1 MSEADTPTTILG
13 KIGKKVGQEVRV
25 LTQHTERGDN
35 PHNVNKSQVGLGNVQ
50 NVNINTWPGSGNITT
65 IGTITSGSIPYANVT
80 GAPDLSAIDS
90 VSGNFTIAGDLT
102 VKGNTTTLET
112 QTLAVEDNI
121 IEINIASDGSST
133 ADTAGIEVRTGTS
146 AGLEEA
152 ITNSGDTVS
161 FTKSGGNVTE
171 ITVTRSGTATVYTAA
186 NASGG
191 ADYSISSAVHGA
203 FNTEYNEND
212 NSGNDQTYTLTVSEG
227 TNDISQIEIS
237 NNDDGTSEIIAT
249 YTETDATTGPK
260 PSLLWDATGQG
271 EWTFNLGSDDADI
284 KVGDVTAS
292 GDVKVESGTNLKINN
307 VSVGDYAG
315 FINALT
321 YAKNLVSPVITLNGD
336 AAMTH
341 TLGNTYTEQGATATD
356 DLDGALSVVVA
367 GDTVDPNTAG
377 VYTVTYTATDGVGN
391 SATVNRV
398 VTVSA

>member
-35 PHNVNKSQVGLGNVQ
+35 PHNVNKAQVGLGNVQ
-50 NVNINTWPGSGNITT
+50 NVNISTWPGSGNITT

-146 AGLEEA
+146 ARLEEE
-152 ITNSGDTVS
+152 ITNAGDTVS

-191 ADYSISSAVHGA
+191 ATYAISSAVHGA
-203 FNTEYNEND
+203 FNSEYNEND
-212 NSGNDQTYTLTVSEG
+212 NSGDDQTYTLTVSEG
-227 TNDISQIEIS
+227 SNDISQIEIS
-237 NNDDGTSEIIAT
+237 NNNDGTSEIIAT
-249 YTETDATTGPK
+249 YTETDASTGPK

-321 YAKNLVSPVITLNGD
+321 YAKNLVSPVITLIGD
-336 AAMTH
+336 AAMTLN
-341 TLGNTYTEQGATATD
+341 LGDTYTEQGATATD
-356 DLDGALSVVVA
+356 DLDGSLSVVVA

-398 VTVSA
+398 VTVS

>member
-171 ITVTRSGTATVYTAA
+171 ITVTRAVLQL
-186 NASGG
+186 
-191 ADYSISSAVHGA
+191 SILLLTQAVG
-203 FNTEYNEND
+203 
-212 NSGNDQTYTLTVSEG
+212 QTT
-227 TNDISQIEIS
+227 
-237 NNDDGTSEIIAT
+237 
-249 YTETDATTGPK
+249 P
-260 PSLLWDATGQG
+260 
-271 EWTFNLGSDDADI
+271 
-284 KVGDVTAS
+284 
-292 GDVKVESGTNLKINN
+292 
-307 VSVGDYAG
+307 
-315 FINALT
+315 
-321 YAKNLVSPVITLNGD
+321 
-336 AAMTH
+336 
-341 TLGNTYTEQGATATD
+341 
-356 DLDGALSVVVA
+356 
-367 GDTVDPNTAG
+367 
-377 VYTVTYTATDGVGN
+377 
-391 SATVNRV
+391 
-398 VTVSA
+398 